1 MPRSLYPMRFALLAI
16 ALAALALTAA
26 PAGAAEHAP
35 VPQLDWKDCDDGFQC
50 ATAKVP
56 LDYTRPHGRTIALA
70 LVRSPATDREH
81 RIGSLFLNPGGP
93 GGSGVEFV
101 RTMPAGARQ
110 VVGRLFDIVG
120 FDPRGIGASKPAV
133 DCADAPAPADPLRF
147 MTPETLD
154 VPALLRGA
162 RDSVQRCLTGPHRD
176 VAPYLTTANVARDL
190 DRLRAAVG
198 DEKLTY
204 FGQSYGGLIGET
216 YATLFPG
223 RARALV
229 LDSPVDGDVWLNR
242 PLERIREQ
250 EASLESVLGRLF
262 AACAAHQGACGFGG
276 DDPEAAYDALLER
289 LDSEPIPVPHGQP
302 VSGDEVRALTLELL
316 PSKFFW
322 PLLVTALAQLQAGD
336 PSAVLQA
343 RATIDASGAQH
354 DAFFV
359 YDATEARY
367 PHHIG
372 PYLEDGE
379 DSFAL
384 FEHFAI
390 GSYELVDRALWPIR
404 PKGAFYGPYRH
415 AASSPPALVLASTH
429 DPNAPYRWAKRV
441 VADLGNAR
449 LLTLRG
455 DGHGVLTQLNTCAL
469 VAFLAYIEDGDLPPA
484 GATCEQEIGFPIA
497 PALSAR
503 RSQGEFWHVPATRPG
518 A

>member
-1 MPRSLYPMRFALLAI
+1 MPRSLHPIRAALLAI
-16 ALAALALTAA
+16 VLAALALTAA

-35 VPQLDWKDCDDGFQC
+35 VPQLQWKDCDDGFQC
-50 ATAKVP
+50 ATAEVP
-56 LDYTRPHGRTIALA
+56 RDYSRPHGATIELA
-70 LVRSPATDREH
+70 LIRRPATDREH

-101 RTMPAGARQ
+101 RTMPPPAQ
-110 VVGRLFDIVG
+110 QIVGRLFDIVG
-120 FDPRGIGASKPAV
+120 FDPRGIGDSRPAV
-133 DCADAPAPADPLRF
+133 DCADAPASADPLRF

-162 RDSVQRCLTGPHRD
+162 RDRVQRCLTGPHRD
-176 VAPYLTTANVARDL
+176 LAPYLTTANVARDL

-223 RARALV
+223 RSRALV

-250 EASLESVLGRLF
+250 ESSSESVLGRFF
-262 AACAAHQGACGFGG
+262 ATCAAHQDACGFGG

-289 LDSEPIPVPHGQP
+289 LDREPVPVPDGP
-302 VSGDEVRALTLELL
+302 AVSGDEVRALTLDVL
-316 PSKFFW
+316 PSKFDW
-322 PLLVTALAQLQAGD
+322 PLLATALARLQAGD
-336 PSAVLQA
+336 PSVVLQA
-343 RATIDASGAQH
+343 RGGGETSSAQH
-354 DAFFV
+354 DAFTV

-367 PHHIG
+367 PHHVE

-390 GSYELVDRALWPIR
+390 GSYERVNRALWPIR

-449 LLTLRG
+449 LLTLHG
-455 DGHGVLTQLNTCAL
+455 DGHGVLVQLNTCAL

-484 GATCEQEIGFPIA
+484 GATCEQDIPFAVA

-503 RSQGEFWHVPATRPG
+503 RSPGAAWHVPSSGPSA
-518 A
+518 